1 MLPPNHRK
9 SAKKI
14 SSLLILALVSLSS
27 FGHSKMK
34 ATTLRHLR
42 ISTNALLEDLSLIIR
57 TMDQFLPDSIREEIS
72 STSTTLHQDSV
83 SDNLE
88 KLKLQKE
95 KEEEDEFEQG
105 KVGIA
110 G

>member
-1 MLPPNHRK
+1 
-9 SAKKI
+9 
-14 SSLLILALVSLSS
+14 
-27 FGHSKMK
+27 MK
-34 ATTLRHLR
+34 ASTLRHLR

-72 STSTTLHQDSV
+72 PTTTKESV
-83 SDNLE
+83 SDNL
-88 KLKLQKE
+88 KQLKLQKGE
-95 KEEEDEFEQG
+95 QEEEEEEEEEFEQG